1 MAFINHVAL
10 VGYVGADPAV
20 NEGRNGHEITTFS
33 LAITERFKNKDG
45 SMIERTDWHKIV
57 CFGYTAKYVA
67 NYIRKGDLVS
77 VEGKLKN
84 NNYTDKNRTK
94 HFETQVHS
102 ISGGVNLLREGQNG
116 ASKNQAHLQPQNTNQ
131 NYQTNNNSN
140 QNTPQNTDAYYRGI
154 PQPPQQQYQQG
165 YGNNTYVTR
174 AENSQNQQN
183 YSQNNNY
190 QQQNYQNS
198 RRYR

>member
-1 MAFINHVAL
+1 MVFMNHVAL
-10 VGYVGADPAV
+10 VGYVGADPTV
-20 NEGRNGHEITTFS
+20 NAGRNGHEITTFS
-33 LAITERFKNKDG
+33 LAITEKFKNKDG

-57 CFGYTAKYVA
+57 CFGYTAKYVSD
-67 NYIRKGDLVS
+67 YIRKGDLVS

-84 NNYTDKNRTK
+84 NNYTDKNGTK

-102 ISGGVNLLREGQNG
+102 ISGGINLLREGQNG
-116 ASKNQAHLQPQNTNQ
+116 VSKNRAHLQPQNTNQ
-131 NYQTNNNSN
+131 NYQTNNSN
-140 QNTPQNTDAYYRGI
+140 QNTSQNTDAYYRGI

>member
-1 MAFINHVAL
+1 MVFMNHVAL
-10 VGYVGADPAV
+10 VGYVGADPTV
-20 NEGRNGHEITTFS
+20 NAGRNGHEITTFS

-67 NYIRKGDLVS
+67 DYIRKGDLVS

-84 NNYTDKNRTK
+84 NNYTDKNGTK
-94 HFETQVHS
+94 HYETQVHS

-131 NYQTNNNSN
+131 NYQTNNSN

>member
-1 MAFINHVAL
+1 MVFMNHVAL
-10 VGYVGADPAV
+10 VGYVGADPTV
-20 NEGRNGHEITTFS
+20 NAGRNGHEITTFS
-33 LAITERFKNKDG
+33 LAITEKFKNKDG

-57 CFGYTAKYVA
+57 CFGYTAKYVSD
-67 NYIRKGDLVS
+67 YIRKGDLVS

-84 NNYTDKNRTK
+84 NNYTDKNGTK

-116 ASKNQAHLQPQNTNQ
+116 VSKNQAHLQPQNTNQ
-131 NYQTNNNSN
+131 NYQTNNSN

>member
-84 NNYTDKNRTK
+84 NNYTDKNGAK

-102 ISGGVNLLREGQNG
+102 ISGGVNLLREQNG

>member
-1 MAFINHVAL
+1 MNHVAL
-10 VGYVGADPAV
+10 VGYVGADPTV
-20 NEGRNGHEITTFS
+20 NAGRNGHEITTFS
-33 LAITERFKNKDG
+33 LAITEKFKNKDG

-57 CFGYTAKYVA
+57 CFGYTAKYVSD
-67 NYIRKGDLVS
+67 YIRKGDLVS

-84 NNYTDKNRTK
+84 NNYTDKNGTK
-94 HFETQVHS
+94 HYETQVHS

-116 ASKNQAHLQPQNTNQ
+116 VSKNQAHLQPQNTNQ
-131 NYQTNNNSN
+131 NYQNNNSN

>member
-1 MAFINHVAL
+1 MNHVAL
-10 VGYVGADPAV
+10 VGYVGADPTV
-20 NEGRNGHEITTFS
+20 NAGRNGHEITTFS
-33 LAITERFKNKDG
+33 LAITEKFKNKDG

-57 CFGYTAKYVA
+57 CFGYTAKYVSD
-67 NYIRKGDLVS
+67 YIRKGDLVS

-84 NNYTDKNRTK
+84 NNYTDKNGTK
-94 HFETQVHS
+94 HYETQVHS

-131 NYQTNNNSN
+131 NYQTNNSN

>member
-1 MAFINHVAL
+1 MVFMNHVAL
-10 VGYVGADPAV
+10 VGYVGADPTV
-20 NEGRNGHEITTFS
+20 NAGRNGHEITTFS
-33 LAITERFKNKDG
+33 LAITEKFKNKDG

-57 CFGYTAKYVA
+57 CFGYTAKYVSD
-67 NYIRKGDLVS
+67 YIRKGDLVS

-84 NNYTDKNRTK
+84 NNYTDKNGTK

-116 ASKNQAHLQPQNTNQ
+116 VSKNQAHLQPQNTNQ
-131 NYQTNNNSN
+131 NYQTNNSN

-174 AENSQNQQN
+174 VENSQNQQN

>member
-1 MAFINHVAL
+1 MNHVAL
-10 VGYVGADPAV
+10 VGYVGADPTV
-20 NEGRNGHEITTFS
+20 NAGRNGHEITTFS
-33 LAITERFKNKDG
+33 LAITEKFKNKDG

-57 CFGYTAKYVA
+57 CFGYTAKYVSD
-67 NYIRKGDLVS
+67 YIRKGDLVS

-84 NNYTDKNRTK
+84 NNYTDKNGTK

-131 NYQTNNNSN
+131 NYQTNNSN

>member
-1 MAFINHVAL
+1 MVFMNHVAL
-10 VGYVGADPAV
+10 VGYVGADPTV
-20 NEGRNGHEITTFS
+20 NAGRNGHEITTFS
-33 LAITERFKNKDG
+33 LAITEKFKNKDG

-57 CFGYTAKYVA
+57 CFGYTAKYVSD
-67 NYIRKGDLVS
+67 YIRKGDLVS

-84 NNYTDKNRTK
+84 NNYTDKNGTK

-102 ISGGVNLLREGQNG
+102 LNRGVNLLREGQNG

-131 NYQTNNNSN
+131 NYQTNNSN

>member
-1 MAFINHVAL
+1 MNHVAL
-10 VGYVGADPAV
+10 VGYVGADPTV
-20 NEGRNGHEITTFS
+20 NAGRNGHEITTFS

-67 NYIRKGDLVS
+67 DYIRKGDLVS

-84 NNYTDKNRTK
+84 NNYTDKNGTK

-116 ASKNQAHLQPQNTNQ
+116 VSKNQAHLQPQNTNQ
-131 NYQTNNNSN
+131 NYQTNNSN

-190 QQQNYQNS
+190 QQQNYLNS

>member
-1 MAFINHVAL
+1 MVFMNHVAL
-10 VGYVGADPAV
+10 VGYVGADPTV
-20 NEGRNGHEITTFS
+20 NAGRNGHEITTFS
-33 LAITERFKNKDG
+33 LAITEKFKNKDG

-57 CFGYTAKYVA
+57 CFGYTAKYVSD
-67 NYIRKGDLVS
+67 YIRKGDLVS

-84 NNYTDKNRTK
+84 NNYTDKNGTK

-102 ISGGVNLLREGQNG
+102 ISGGINLLREGQNG
-116 ASKNQAHLQPQNTNQ
+116 VSKNRAHLQPQNTNQ
-131 NYQTNNNSN
+131 NYQTNNSN

-165 YGNNTYVTR
+165 YGNSTYVTR

>member
-1 MAFINHVAL
+1 MVFMNHVAF
-10 VGYVGADPAV
+10 VGYVGADPTV
-20 NEGRNGHEITTFS
+20 NAGRNGHEITTFS
-33 LAITERFKNKDG
+33 LAITEKFKNKDG

-57 CFGYTAKYVA
+57 CFGYTAKYVSD
-67 NYIRKGDLVS
+67 YIRKGDLVS

-84 NNYTDKNRTK
+84 NNYTDKNGTK

-116 ASKNQAHLQPQNTNQ
+116 VSKNRAHLQPQNTNQ
-131 NYQTNNNSN
+131 NYQTNNSN

>member
-1 MAFINHVAL
+1 MVFMNHVAL
-10 VGYVGADPAV
+10 VGYVGADPTV
-20 NEGRNGHEITTFS
+20 NAGRNGHEITTFS
-33 LAITERFKNKDG
+33 LAITEKFKNKDG

-57 CFGYTAKYVA
+57 CFGYTAKYVSD
-67 NYIRKGDLVS
+67 YIRKGDLVS

-84 NNYTDKNRTK
+84 NNYTDKNGTK
-94 HFETQVHS
+94 HYETQVHS

-131 NYQTNNNSN
+131 NYQTNNSN
-140 QNTPQNTDAYYRGI
+140 QNTPQNTDEYYRGI

>member
-1 MAFINHVAL
+1 MVFMNHVAL
-10 VGYVGADPAV
+10 VGYVGADPTV
-20 NEGRNGHEITTFS
+20 NAGRNGHEITTFS
-33 LAITERFKNKDG
+33 LAITEKFKNKDG

-57 CFGYTAKYVA
+57 CFGYTAKYVSD
-67 NYIRKGDLVS
+67 YIRKGDLVS

-84 NNYTDKNRTK
+84 NNYTDKNGTK

-116 ASKNQAHLQPQNTNQ
+116 VSKNQAHLQPQNTNQ
-131 NYQTNNNSN
+131 NYQNNNSN
-140 QNTPQNTDAYYRGI
+140 QNSPQNTDAYYRGI

>member
-1 MAFINHVAL
+1 MNHVAL
-10 VGYVGADPAV
+10 VGYVGADPTV
-20 NEGRNGHEITTFS
+20 NAGRNGHEITTFS
-33 LAITERFKNKDG
+33 LAITEKFKNKDG

-57 CFGYTAKYVA
+57 CFGYTAKYVSD
-67 NYIRKGDLVS
+67 YIRKGDLVS

-84 NNYTDKNRTK
+84 NNYTDKNGTK

-116 ASKNQAHLQPQNTNQ
+116 VSKNQAHLQPQNTNQ
-131 NYQTNNNSN
+131 NYQNNNYN
-140 QNTPQNTDAYYRGI
+140 QNSPQNTDAYYRGI
-154 PQPPQQQYQQG
+154 PQPPQQQFQQG

-174 AENSQNQQN
+174 AENSQYHQN
-183 YSQNNNY
+183 NSQNNNY
-190 QQQNYQNS
+190 QQQNCQNS

>member
-1 MAFINHVAL
+1 MVFMNHVAL
-10 VGYVGADPAV
+10 VGYVGADPTV
-20 NEGRNGHEITTFS
+20 NAGRNGHEITTFS
-33 LAITERFKNKDG
+33 LAITEKFKNKDG
-45 SMIERTDWHKIV
+45 SMIERTDWHKIA
-57 CFGYTAKYVA
+57 CFGYTAKYVSD
-67 NYIRKGDLVS
+67 YIRKGDLVS

-84 NNYTDKNRTK
+84 NNYTDKNGTK

-116 ASKNQAHLQPQNTNQ
+116 VSKNQAHLQPQNTNQ
-131 NYQTNNNSN
+131 NYQTNNSN

>member
-67 NYIRKGDLVS
+67 DYIRKGDLVS

-84 NNYTDKNRTK
+84 NNYTDKNGTK
-94 HFETQVHS
+94 HYETQVHS

-131 NYQTNNNSN
+131 NYQTNNSN

>member
-1 MAFINHVAL
+1 MVFMNHVAL
-10 VGYVGADPAV
+10 VGYVGADPTV
-20 NEGRNGHEITTFS
+20 NAGRNGHEITTFS
-33 LAITERFKNKDG
+33 LAITEQFKNKDG

-57 CFGYTAKYVA
+57 CFGYTAKYVSD
-67 NYIRKGDLVS
+67 YIRKGDLVS

-84 NNYTDKNRTK
+84 NNYTDKNGTK

-116 ASKNQAHLQPQNTNQ
+116 VSKNQAHLQPQNTNQ
-131 NYQTNNNSN
+131 NYQTNNSN

>member
-1 MAFINHVAL
+1 MNHVAL
-10 VGYVGADPAV
+10 VGYVGADPTV
-20 NEGRNGHEITTFS
+20 NAGRNGHEITTFS
-33 LAITERFKNKDG
+33 LAITEKFKNKDG

-67 NYIRKGDLVS
+67 DYIRKGDLVS

-84 NNYTDKNRTK
+84 NNYTDKNGTK

-116 ASKNQAHLQPQNTNQ
+116 VSKNQAHLQPQNTNQ
-131 NYQTNNNSN
+131 NYQTNNSN

>member
-1 MAFINHVAL
+1 MVFMNHVAL
-10 VGYVGADPAV
+10 VGYVGADPTV
-20 NEGRNGHEITTFS
+20 NAGRNGHEITTFS
-33 LAITERFKNKDG
+33 LAITEKFKNKDG

-57 CFGYTAKYVA
+57 CFGYTAKYVSD
-67 NYIRKGDLVS
+67 YIRKGDLVS

-84 NNYTDKNRTK
+84 NNYTDKNGTK

-102 ISGGVNLLREGQNG
+102 ISGGVNLLREGQNRV
-116 ASKNQAHLQPQNTNQ
+116 SKNQAHLQPQNTNQ
-131 NYQTNNNSN
+131 NYQTNNSN

>member
-1 MAFINHVAL
+1 MNHVAL
-10 VGYVGADPAV
+10 VGYVGADPTV
-20 NEGRNGHEITTFS
+20 NAGRNGHEITTFS
-33 LAITERFKNKDG
+33 LAITEKFKNKDG

-57 CFGYTAKYVA
+57 CFGYTAKYVSD
-67 NYIRKGDLVS
+67 YIRKGDLVS

-84 NNYTDKNRTK
+84 NNYTDKNGTK

-116 ASKNQAHLQPQNTNQ
+116 VSKNQAHLQPQNTNQ
-131 NYQTNNNSN
+131 NYQNNNSN
-140 QNTPQNTDAYYRGI
+140 QISPQNTDAYYRGI
-154 PQPPQQQYQQG
+154 PQPPQLQYQQG

-174 AENSQNQQN
+174 AENSQYQQN
-183 YSQNNNY
+183 NQNNNY

>member
-1 MAFINHVAL
+1 MNHVAL
-10 VGYVGADPAV
+10 VGYVGADPTV
-20 NEGRNGHEITTFS
+20 NAGRNGHEITTFS
-33 LAITERFKNKDG
+33 LAITEKFKNKDG

-57 CFGYTAKYVA
+57 CFGYTAKYVSD
-67 NYIRKGDLVS
+67 YIRKGDLVS

-84 NNYTDKNRTK
+84 NNYTDKNGTK

-116 ASKNQAHLQPQNTNQ
+116 VSKNQAHLQPQNTNQ
-131 NYQTNNNSN
+131 NYQNNNSN
-140 QNTPQNTDAYYRGI
+140 QNSPQNTDAYYRGI

-174 AENSQNQQN
+174 AENSQYQQN
-183 YSQNNNY
+183 NSQNNNY

>member
-1 MAFINHVAL
+1 MNHVAL
-10 VGYVGADPAV
+10 VGYVGADPTV
-20 NEGRNGHEITTFS
+20 NAGRNGHEITTFS
-33 LAITERFKNKDG
+33 LAITEKFKNKDG

-57 CFGYTAKYVA
+57 CFGYTAKYVSD
-67 NYIRKGDLVS
+67 YIRKGDLVS

-84 NNYTDKNRTK
+84 NNYTDKNGTK

-116 ASKNQAHLQPQNTNQ
+116 VSKNRAHLQPQNTNQ
-131 NYQTNNNSN
+131 NYQTNTSN

>member
-1 MAFINHVAL
+1 MQAEMV
-10 VGYVGADPAV
+10 
-20 NEGRNGHEITTFS
+20 T
-33 LAITERFKNKDG
+33 
-45 SMIERTDWHKIV
+45 
-57 CFGYTAKYVA
+57 
-67 NYIRKGDLVS
+67 
-77 VEGKLKN
+77 KLQPF
-84 NNYTDKNRTK
+84 
-94 HFETQVHS
+94 HWQF
-102 ISGGVNLLREGQNG
+102 LLREGQNG

-131 NYQTNNNSN
+131 NYQTNNSN

>member
-1 MAFINHVAL
+1 MNHVAL
-10 VGYVGADPAV
+10 VGYVGADPTV
-20 NEGRNGHEITTFS
+20 NAGRNGHEITTFS
-33 LAITERFKNKDG
+33 LAITEKFKNKDG

-57 CFGYTAKYVA
+57 CFGYTAKYVSD
-67 NYIRKGDLVS
+67 YIRKGDLVS

-84 NNYTDKNRTK
+84 NNYTDKNGTK

-116 ASKNQAHLQPQNTNQ
+116 VSKNRAHLQPQNTNQ
-131 NYQTNNNSN
+131 NYQTNNSN

-165 YGNNTYVTR
+165 YGNNTHVTR

-183 YSQNNNY
+183 YSQNNDY

>member
-1 MAFINHVAL
+1 MVFMNHVAL
-10 VGYVGADPAV
+10 VGYVGADPTV
-20 NEGRNGHEITTFS
+20 NAGRNGHEITTFS
-33 LAITERFKNKDG
+33 LAITEKFKNKDG

-57 CFGYTAKYVA
+57 CFGYTAKYVSD
-67 NYIRKGDLVS
+67 YIRKGDLVS

-84 NNYTDKNRTK
+84 NNYTDKNGTK
-94 HFETQVHS
+94 HYETQVHS

-131 NYQTNNNSN
+131 NYQTNNSN

>member
-1 MAFINHVAL
+1 MVFMNHVAL
-10 VGYVGADPAV
+10 VGYVGADPTV
-20 NEGRNGHEITTFS
+20 NAGRNGHEITTFS
-33 LAITERFKNKDG
+33 LAITEKFKNKDG

-57 CFGYTAKYVA
+57 CFGYTAKYVSD
-67 NYIRKGDLVS
+67 YIRKGDLVS

-84 NNYTDKNRTK
+84 NNYTDKNGTK

-116 ASKNQAHLQPQNTNQ
+116 VSKNQAHLQPQNTNQ
-131 NYQTNNNSN
+131 NYQNNNSN
-140 QNTPQNTDAYYRGI
+140 QNSPQNTDAYYRGI

-174 AENSQNQQN
+174 AENSQYQQN
-183 YSQNNNY
+183 NSQNNNY

>member
-1 MAFINHVAL
+1 MVFMNHVAL
-10 VGYVGADPAV
+10 VGYVGADPTV
-20 NEGRNGHEITTFS
+20 NAGRNGHEITTFS
-33 LAITERFKNKDG
+33 LAITEKFKNKDG

-57 CFGYTAKYVA
+57 CFGYTAKYVSD
-67 NYIRKGDLVS
+67 YIRKGDLVS

-84 NNYTDKNRTK
+84 NNYTDKNGTK

-116 ASKNQAHLQPQNTNQ
+116 VSKNRAHLQPQNTNQ
-131 NYQTNNNSN
+131 NYQTNNSN

-154 PQPPQQQYQQG
+154 PHPPQQQYQQG

>member
-1 MAFINHVAL
+1 MNHVAL
-10 VGYVGADPAV
+10 VGYVGADPTV
-20 NEGRNGHEITTFS
+20 NAGRNGHEITTFS
-33 LAITERFKNKDG
+33 LAITEKFKNKDG

-57 CFGYTAKYVA
+57 CFGYTAKYVSD
-67 NYIRKGDLVS
+67 YIRKGDLVS

-84 NNYTDKNRTK
+84 NNYTDKNGTK

-116 ASKNQAHLQPQNTNQ
+116 VSKKQKLNLQKNTNQ
-131 NYQTNNNSN
+131 NYQTNNSN

>member
-1 MAFINHVAL
+1 MVFMNHVAL
-10 VGYVGADPAV
+10 VGYVGADPTV
-20 NEGRNGHEITTFS
+20 NAGRNGHEITTFS
-33 LAITERFKNKDG
+33 LAITEKFKNKDG

-57 CFGYTAKYVA
+57 CFGYTAKYVSD
-67 NYIRKGDLVS
+67 YIRKGDLVS

-84 NNYTDKNRTK
+84 NNYTDKNGTK

-102 ISGGVNLLREGQNG
+102 ISGGINLLREGQNG
-116 ASKNQAHLQPQNTNQ
+116 VSKNRAHLQPQNTNQ
-131 NYQTNNNSN
+131 NYQTNNSN

>member
-1 MAFINHVAL
+1 MNHVAL
-10 VGYVGADPAV
+10 VGYVGADPTV
-20 NEGRNGHEITTFS
+20 NAGRNGHEITTFS
-33 LAITERFKNKDG
+33 LAITEKFKNKDG

-57 CFGYTAKYVA
+57 CFGYTAKYVSD
-67 NYIRKGDLVS
+67 YIRKGDLVS

-84 NNYTDKNRTK
+84 NNYTDKNGTK

-116 ASKNQAHLQPQNTNQ
+116 VSKNQAHLQPQNTNQ
-131 NYQTNNNSN
+131 NYQTNNSN

-154 PQPPQQQYQQG
+154 PHPPQQQYQQG

>member
-1 MAFINHVAL
+1 MVFMNHVAL
-10 VGYVGADPAV
+10 VGYVGADPTV
-20 NEGRNGHEITTFS
+20 NAGRNGHEITTFS
-33 LAITERFKNKDG
+33 LAITEKFKNKDG

-57 CFGYTAKYVA
+57 CFGYTAKYVSD
-67 NYIRKGDLVS
+67 YIRKGDLVS

-84 NNYTDKNRTK
+84 NNYTDKNGTK

-116 ASKNQAHLQPQNTNQ
+116 VSKNQANLQPQNTNQ
-131 NYQTNNNSN
+131 NYQNNNSN
-140 QNTPQNTDAYYRGI
+140 QISPQNTDAYYRGI

-174 AENSQNQQN
+174 AENSQYQQN
-183 YSQNNNY
+183 NQNNNY

>member
-1 MAFINHVAL
+1 MNHVAL
-10 VGYVGADPAV
+10 VGYVGADPTV
-20 NEGRNGHEITTFS
+20 NAGRNGHEITTFS
-33 LAITERFKNKDG
+33 LAITEKFKNKDG

-57 CFGYTAKYVA
+57 CFGYTAKYVSD
-67 NYIRKGDLVS
+67 YIRKGDLVS

-84 NNYTDKNRTK
+84 NNYTDKNGTK

-116 ASKNQAHLQPQNTNQ
+116 VSKNQAHLQPQNTNQ
-131 NYQTNNNSN
+131 NYQNNNSN
-140 QNTPQNTDAYYRGI
+140 QNSPQNTDAYYRGI

-174 AENSQNQQN
+174 AENSQYQQN

>member
-1 MAFINHVAL
+1 MNHVAL
-10 VGYVGADPAV
+10 VGYVGADPTV
-20 NEGRNGHEITTFS
+20 NAGRNGHEITTFS
-33 LAITERFKNKDG
+33 LAITEKFKNKDG

-57 CFGYTAKYVA
+57 CFGYTAKYVSD
-67 NYIRKGDLVS
+67 YIRKGDLVS

-84 NNYTDKNRTK
+84 NNYTDKNGTK

-116 ASKNQAHLQPQNTNQ
+116 VSKNQAHLQPQNTNQ
-131 NYQTNNNSN
+131 NYQTNNSN

>member
-1 MAFINHVAL
+1 MVFMNHVAL
-10 VGYVGADPAV
+10 VGYVGADPTV
-20 NEGRNGHEITTFS
+20 NAGRNGHEITTFS
-33 LAITERFKNKDG
+33 LAITEKFKNKDG

-57 CFGYTAKYVA
+57 CFGYTAKYVSD
-67 NYIRKGDLVS
+67 YIRKGDLVS

-84 NNYTDKNRTK
+84 NNYTDKNGTK

-116 ASKNQAHLQPQNTNQ
+116 VSKNQAHLQPQNTNQ
-131 NYQTNNNSN
+131 NYQTNNSN
-140 QNTPQNTDAYYRGI
+140 QNTSQNTDAYYRGI

>member
-1 MAFINHVAL
+1 MNHVAL
-10 VGYVGADPAV
+10 VGYVGADPTV
-20 NEGRNGHEITTFS
+20 NAGRNGHEITTFS
-33 LAITERFKNKDG
+33 LAITEKFKNKDG

-57 CFGYTAKYVA
+57 CFGYTAKYVSD
-67 NYIRKGDLVS
+67 YIRKGDLVS

-84 NNYTDKNRTK
+84 NNYTDKNGTK

-102 ISGGVNLLREGQNG
+102 ISGGINLLREGQNG
-116 ASKNQAHLQPQNTNQ
+116 VSKNRAHLQPQNTNQ
-131 NYQTNNNSN
+131 NYQTNNSN

>member
-1 MAFINHVAL
+1 MNHVAL
-10 VGYVGADPAV
+10 VGYVGADPTV
-20 NEGRNGHEITTFS
+20 NAGRNGHEITTFS
-33 LAITERFKNKDG
+33 LAITEKFKNKDG

-57 CFGYTAKYVA
+57 CFGYTAKYVSD
-67 NYIRKGDLVS
+67 YIRKGDLVS

-84 NNYTDKNRTK
+84 NNYTDKNGTK

-116 ASKNQAHLQPQNTNQ
+116 VSKNRAHLQPQNTNQ
-131 NYQTNNNSN
+131 NYQTNKSN

>member
-1 MAFINHVAL
+1 MVFMNHVAL
-10 VGYVGADPAV
+10 VGYVGADPTV
-20 NEGRNGHEITTFS
+20 NAGRNGHEITTFS
-33 LAITERFKNKDG
+33 LAITEKFKNKDG

-57 CFGYTAKYVA
+57 CFGYTAKYVSD
-67 NYIRKGDLVS
+67 YIRKGDLVS

-84 NNYTDKNRTK
+84 NNYTDKNGTK
-94 HFETQVHS
+94 HYETQVHS

-131 NYQTNNNSN
+131 NYQNNNSN
-140 QNTPQNTDAYYRGI
+140 QNSPQNTDAYYRGI